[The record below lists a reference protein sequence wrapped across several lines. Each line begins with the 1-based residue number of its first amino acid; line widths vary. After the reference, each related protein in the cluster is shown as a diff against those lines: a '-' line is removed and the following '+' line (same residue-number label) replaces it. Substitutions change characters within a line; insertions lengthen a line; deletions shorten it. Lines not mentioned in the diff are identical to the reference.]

1 MTTTIVITHQ
11 SRLLMHVNI
20 EHVELT
26 SGVNLMDNY
35 DDALD
40 VISSDVKSDILL
52 YMMRYAMKNDYYVR
66 RTFMGLYQK
75 VIKVEF
81 KNE

>member
-1 MTTTIVITHQ
+1 
-11 SRLLMHVNI
+11 MHVNI

-52 YMMRYAMKNDYYVR
+52 YMMRYAIKKIYYVR
-66 RTFMGLYQK
+66 RTFMGLYKK
-75 VIKVEF
+75 VIKVAF
-81 KNE
+81 

>member
-1 MTTTIVITHQ
+1 
-11 SRLLMHVNI
+11 MHVNI

-40 VISSDVKSDILL
+40 AISSDVKSDILL
-52 YMMRYAMKNDYYVR
+52 YIMRYAMKNDYYVR
-66 RTFMGLYQK
+66 RAFMGLYKK

-81 KNE
+81 

>member
-1 MTTTIVITHQ
+1 
-11 SRLLMHVNI
+11 MHVNI

-26 SGVNLMDNY
+26 SCVNLMDNY

-40 VISSDVKSDILL
+40 AISSDVKSDILL
-52 YMMRYAMKNDYYVR
+52 YIMRYAIKNYYYVR
-66 RTFMGLYQK
+66 RAFMGLYQK

-81 KNE
+81 